1 MEKNETA
8 ICKIHGLYYSGW
20 CECPICKEQIIREH
34 GTNDYIKPSDKG
46 ICIECRDKNK
56 KNK

>member
-1 MEKNETA
+1 MNKL
-8 ICKIHGLYYSGW
+8 KIDFN
-20 CECPICKEQIIREH
+20 CPICKEQIIREH